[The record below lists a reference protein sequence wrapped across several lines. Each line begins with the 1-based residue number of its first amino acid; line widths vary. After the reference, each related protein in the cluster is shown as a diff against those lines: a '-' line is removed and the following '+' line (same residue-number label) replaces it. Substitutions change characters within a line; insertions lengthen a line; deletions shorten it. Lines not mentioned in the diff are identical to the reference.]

1 MIHKIVAA
9 RDTFG
14 SWRNIARDCARAR
27 LKPAEINWSF
37 ESARKDDLFA
47 SLNDMERAVPADIGK
62 VPRRFLELA
71 RKVVCHNDSERFAI
85 LYELLLVCMN
95 EPNIFENSANPLIHK
110 TSALAK
116 SVSRDMHKMKAFVRF
131 RENTPHTSER
141 RKFTAWFEPEHYIV
155 EENAAFF
162 MRRFN
167 DMDWMIAT
175 PKGSAWYA
183 NTTLTFDPSPATQ
196 IKAEDDTENLWKT
209 YYANIFN
216 PARLKLT
223 AMRSEMPKKYWRNL
237 PEAVLIKELVSNA
250 SHRVDEMRG
259 SQPTT
264 PSPFAAVARAP
275 TVSSQEILPDQFK
288 SIADLNIAARK
299 CQRCPLYCNSTQTI
313 VGEGP
318 DSAKLM
324 LVGEQPGDQEDIL
337 GRSFVGP
344 AGKLFD
350 QALLAA
356 GILRES
362 IYVTN
367 AVKHFKFE
375 PRGKRRIHMRPNAG
389 EIQYCKYWLIHE
401 ISLIRPKL
409 ILAMGATASEVLT
422 GSDQNM
428 GARRGTLEYPKDFPI
443 VMTTY
448 HPAAILRAKNHENSI
463 ELKTHF
469 FSDIAKAGVFVS
481 ANSLPP

>member
-1 MIHKIVAA
+1 MVAA

-14 SWRNIARDCARAR
+14 SWRNIARDCVRAR

-37 ESARKDDLFA
+37 ESVPKDDLFA
-47 SLNDMERAVPADIGK
+47 SPKGTACAVPADIGT
-62 VPRRFLELA
+62 VPLRFLELA
-71 RKVVCHNDSERFAI
+71 RKCVCHNDAERFAI

-95 EPNIFENSANPLIHK
+95 EPQILENAAHPLILK
-110 TSALAK
+110 TSAMTK
-116 SVSRDMHKMKAFVRF
+116 SVSRDMHKMRAFVRF
-131 RENTPHTSER
+131 REDFGYATER

-175 PKGSAWYA
+175 PKGSAWSA
-183 NTTLTFDPSPATQ
+183 NATLTYDPLPATQ
-196 IKAEDDTENLWKT
+196 IKAQDDTENLWKT

-216 PARLKLT
+216 PARLKLNS
-223 AMRSEMPKKYWRNL
+223 MRSEMPKKYWHNL
-237 PEAVLIKELVSNA
+237 PEAVLIKDLVSNA
-250 SHRVDEMRG
+250 GHRVDEMRA

-275 TVSSQEILPDQFK
+275 TVSSQDIFPEQFG
-288 SIADLNIAARK
+288 SIAELNKAARN
-299 CQRCPLYCNSTQTI
+299 CQRCPLYCNSTQTV

-318 DSAKLM
+318 DNAKLM
-324 LVGEQPGDQEDIL
+324 IVGEQPGDQEDIL
-337 GRSFVGP
+337 ARSFVGP

-350 QALLAA
+350 KALIAA
-356 GILRES
+356 GISRDS
-362 IYVTN
+362 IYITN

-375 PRGKRRIHMRPNAG
+375 PRGKRRIHMRPNVG
-389 EIQYCKYWLIHE
+389 EIQHCKYWLVHE
-401 ISLIRPKL
+401 INLIRPKL

-422 GSDQNM
+422 GSDQNI